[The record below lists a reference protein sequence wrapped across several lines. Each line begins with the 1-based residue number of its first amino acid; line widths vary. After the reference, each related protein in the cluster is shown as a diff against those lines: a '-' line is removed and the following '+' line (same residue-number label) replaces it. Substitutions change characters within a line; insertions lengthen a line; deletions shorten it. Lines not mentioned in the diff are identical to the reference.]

1 MEQGALADKFEL
13 TKCIQCKKCT
23 RNCPSAKHGGIV
35 PNEVVLGVRE
45 ARYDGNPW
53 TCLMCHRCSMVCPK
67 GIEVAGL
74 VMSLRNNEAESGN
87 IPERFRRVYG
97 NFRQT
102 GDTMSIA
109 GSIDEERRVLGLTE
123 LCRDPSIPGKLDKM
137 SGKAVR

>member
-1 MEQGALADKFEL
+1 MEQGTLAEKFEL
-13 TKCIQCKKCT
+13 ERCIQCKKCT

-35 PNEVVLGVRE
+35 PNEAVLGVRE
-45 ARYDGNPW
+45 GRYDGDPW

-74 VMSLRNNEAESGN
+74 VLALRNKEAESGN

-109 GSIDEERRVLGLTE
+109 GSVDEERNSLGLTKI
-123 LCRDPSIPGKLDKM
+123 CRGPEVPGKLEIM
-137 SGKAVR
+137 SGRGTQ